1 MSALTA
7 LYGRERE
14 LRRLGDF
21 LDRAAHGHPELLVV
35 GGQAGVGKSRL
46 LLDAAH
52 RARRRGFTVLQHHG
66 SELRGSA
73 GAALRDAVGQAG
85 PPPLIVVDDAEPG
98 SADTLFDLIRSTGR
112 AARPPVP
119 VLLARSAST
128 GGLDPAAEASWEGAG
143 GPPAAGLELA
153 PLDGEAVRELVADL
167 LAVAPQPA
175 LLDVAACAN
184 GNPRLIVE
192 LLEGLREEG
201 RISPDGELVRVTPG
215 RLPARVQAAV
225 AGLLRQLSRESAQL
239 LRVGTVLGRTFQLS
253 QAAAMLGTSTAA
265 LLPAL
270 DETLTTGV
278 LRLTDE
284 GVTFQQPLLWRAVF
298 EAIPPSVR
306 STLHEEAR
314 RLVPGHDL
322 PARDLASLGRQGA
335 ARAKPGSAADDGAG
349 VTGALATLL
358 GSGYVESALLL
369 ARSALNGPL
378 PRGEAATL
386 RRVVLDL
393 VMVGTGGAPD
403 GFGPVGAEQ
412 ARAAVDRLHD
422 GGPEA
427 RRAAATA
434 LAGLRWSEGRVGEAL
449 RSGAAAVGQ
458 PVTPDTAA
466 ERAYPRV
473 AQARRLICAGEPDAA
488 RALVARV
495 LADTPAGPL
504 AVFGPAAGLVRAE
517 AHVRAGELAEAEHA
531 AREVLAVLDAREAAA
546 AGGPATLQAWALSTL
561 CRVAVRRGDTAGAAA
576 QLARLREFG
585 PEVTEL
591 APVPAAWLEL
601 VLAHAQGEHLA
612 ATALLTGPG
621 RHLPSLRPLHLA
633 EPGAAAWF
641 VRFSRTAGN
650 PEPGQA
656 ALRTAELL
664 AAANPDIPSLQTAA
678 LHARALFECDPDG
691 LTRAAAE
698 HTDAWAAACAASDLR
713 TLLGERG
720 SSAAG
725 RGRTWLVREHAGRYA
740 VVDTA
745 REPVGAEAGVAGWEE
760 LGGTERT
767 IAALVAD
774 GLTNGEVAG
783 AVHLSPHTVNYYLRR
798 IYAKLGIHSR
808 VELARLALSAPRRML
823 SP

>member
-1 MSALTA
+1 MSAPA

-14 LRRLGDF
+14 LRRLGGF

-46 LLDAAH
+46 LLDAARH
-52 RARRRGFTVLQHHG
+52 ARRRGFTVHQHHA

-73 GAALRDAVGQAG
+73 GAALREAVASAG
-85 PPPLIVVDDAEPG
+85 PPPLVVVDDAEPG
-98 SADTLFDLIRSTGR
+98 SADTLFDLLRSTGP

-128 GGLDPAAEASWEGAG
+128 GGLDPAGESSWEDAG
-143 GPPAAGLELA
+143 GPPIAGLELA
-153 PLDGEAVRELVADL
+153 PLEEEAVRKLVADL
-167 LAVAPQPA
+167 LAVAPQQA
-175 LLDVAACAN
+175 VLDVAACAN

-201 RISPDGELVRVTPG
+201 RIGPDGELVRLTPG
-215 RLPARVQAAV
+215 RLPSRVQAAV
-225 AGLLRQLSRESAQL
+225 AGLLRRLSRESAQL

-253 QAAAMLGTSTAA
+253 QAAAMLGTGTAA

-270 DETLTTGV
+270 DETLAAGV

-306 STLHEEAR
+306 STLHQEAR
-314 RLVPGHDL
+314 RLAPGHDL

-335 ARAKPGSAADDGAG
+335 ARAKPGSAADGGAG

-378 PRGEAATL
+378 PGSEVTTL

-393 VMVGTGGAPD
+393 VMVGTGGAPG

-412 ARAAVDRLHD
+412 ALAAIDSLRD

-434 LAGLRWSEGRVGEAL
+434 LAGLRWSEGRVSEAL
-449 RSGAAAVGQ
+449 RSGAAAVEQ
-458 PVTPDTAA
+458 PLTPDTAA

-473 AQARRLICAGEPDAA
+473 AHARRLVCAGEPDAA
-488 RALVARV
+488 RALIARV
-495 LADTPAGPL
+495 LEDTPAGPL
-504 AVFGPAAGLVRAE
+504 GVFRPAAELVRAE
-517 AHVRAGELAEAEHA
+517 AHERAGESAEAEHA
-531 AREVLAVLDAREAAA
+531 ALTALDALEAAA
-546 AGGPATLQAWALSTL
+546 GGGPATLRAWARSTL
-561 CRVAVRRGDTAGAAA
+561 CRVALRRGDAAGAAV
-576 QLARLREFG
+576 QLGRLREFG

-601 VLAHAQGEHLA
+601 VVAHAQGEHLA
-612 ATALLTGPG
+612 ATALLTGAG
-621 RHLPSLRPLHLA
+621 RHLPSLRTLHLA

-664 AAANPDIPSLQTAA
+664 AAADPDSPSLRTAA

-698 HTDAWAAACAASDLR
+698 HTDAWARACAASDLR
-713 TLLGERG
+713 TLLGARG
-720 SSAAG
+720 TSAAG
-725 RGRTWLVREHAGRYA
+725 RGRSWLVREHAGRYA
-740 VVDTA
+740 VVDA
-745 REPVGAEAGVAGWEE
+745 PEPVRAGAAVAGWEE

-808 VELARLALSAPRRML
+808 VELARLALSAPRRL
-823 SP
+823 LAP